1 MARKARSNDAGVV
14 RSGDLLIEQY
24 RAAMMTL
31 VAVLS
36 AEATAKQTE
45 QQALDNLASLP
56 SNNGLFVTPGDIPQD
71 AEHELTRRSLDAH
84 LQKVQSAQIR
94 LQGTRF
100 TQAIQ
105 ADTLKL
111 YKGRRVQVSILEPK
125 EQPVEVYWRDAD
137 GSTYLHGFAT
147 RSFTGII
154 EDIQLDEDMLVL
166 KPGALGQLFSSR
178 LAYYVVYVINPDTVQ
193 PMVKLS
199 LT

>member
-100 TQAIQ
+100 TQAMQ

-137 GSTYLHGFAT
+137 GSTYLRGFAT